1 MKAARKAQPAR
12 AAADPAAA
20 RLIWKASPLIAVI
33 TQLRVTPAIAD
44 LGQLHSQIAAMLV
57 AFMDD
62 ARAGGIGDSRATQ
75 ATEVLAALADHVV
88 SNMPWGVDA
97 GWHNLSQS
105 AASRGEKPVQRL
117 LTIAAA
123 TSQDAG
129 LQELIGVT
137 LLVGFDKRSR
147 GKDDAEIEQLLARA
161 AQVARTGDGEPG
173 KGAVPFASGRTRR
186 IKGPPGWLPLWV
198 CGITTAAALAV
209 LTVVLLLSLAGK
221 SDAIYAHLAALRGP
235 AVSTPRPLPAP
246 TPRLASLLA
255 EPIAAQSM
263 SVRDEIDRSV
273 IVVPEGRLFAPGE
286 STASANS
293 NDSLQPIAAALKQT
307 PGRIQVIGHTDS
319 TETRSA
325 RFASDWDL
333 SVERA
338 RVVRDALRTLG
349 VDAARTSHDGHAS
362 VEPLPADDP
371 ARAIS
376 GDGRIEIV
384 LLAGR

>member
-1 MKAARKAQPAR
+1 MKAGRTPQPAR
-12 AAADPAAA
+12 ADASAT
-20 RLIWKASPLIAVI
+20 RLIWQASPLIAVI
-33 TQLRVTPAIAD
+33 TQLRVIPAISD

-57 AFMDD
+57 TFMDD

-88 SNMPWGVDA
+88 SNMPWGADA

-105 AASRGEKPVQRL
+105 AASRGELPLQRL
-117 LTIAAA
+117 LKIAAA
-123 TSQDAG
+123 SSQDAG
-129 LQELIGVT
+129 MQELIGVT

-147 GKDDAEIEQLLARA
+147 GKDDAEIEQLLSR
-161 AQVARTGDGEPG
+161 ARTADGTPG
-173 KGAVPFASGRTRR
+173 ERGGLPLASGRAKR

-198 CGITTAAALAV
+198 CGVSTAAAVAV

-221 SDAIYAHLAALRGP
+221 SDAVYAHLAALRGP
-235 AVSTPRPLPAP
+235 AVATPRPLPAP
-246 TPRLASLLA
+246 TPRLAELLA
-255 EPIAAQSM
+255 EPVAAQSM
-263 SVRDEIDRSV
+263 SVSDEIDRSV

-286 STASANS
+286 STAVSNS
-293 NDSLQPIAAALKQT
+293 NDSLRPIAAALKQT
-307 PGRIQVIGHTDS
+307 PGRIQIIGHTDS
-319 TETRSA
+319 KEARSA
-325 RFASDWDL
+325 QFSSDWDL

-338 RVVRDALRTLG
+338 RIVREALHALG
-349 VDAARTSHDGHAS
+349 IDAARISHDGHAS
-362 VEPLPADDP
+362 IEPLPADDP

>member
-1 MKAARKAQPAR
+1 
-12 AAADPAAA
+12 
-20 RLIWKASPLIAVI
+20 
-33 TQLRVTPAIAD
+33 
-44 LGQLHSQIAAMLV
+44 
-57 AFMDD
+57 
-62 ARAGGIGDSRATQ
+62 
-75 ATEVLAALADHVV
+75 
-88 SNMPWGVDA
+88 VDA

-105 AASRGEKPVQRL
+105 ATSRGEQPVQRL
-117 LTIAAA
+117 LKIAAA

-129 LQELIGVT
+129 MQELIGVT

-147 GKDDAEIEQLLARA
+147 GKDDAEIEQLLSRA
-161 AQVARTGDGEPG
+161 SQVALAAGESESG
-173 KGAVPFASGRTRR
+173 RSALPFARSRAGRTRR
-186 IKGPPGWLPLWV
+186 PPGWLPLWV
-198 CGITTAAALAV
+198 SGISMAAALAV
-209 LTVVLLLSLAGK
+209 LTVVLLVSLARK
-221 SDAIYAHLAALRGP
+221 SDAVYAHLAALRGP
-235 AVSTPRPLPAP
+235 IVATPRPLPSP
-246 TPRLASLLA
+246 TPRLAALLA
-255 EPIAAQSM
+255 EPIAAQGL

-286 STASANS
+286 ATFTANS
-293 NDSLQPIAAALKQT
+293 NDSLRPIAAALKQT
-307 PGRIQVIGHTDS
+307 PGRVQIIGHTD
-319 TETRSA
+319 TKENRSA

-338 RVVRDALRTLG
+338 RVVREALRALG

>member
-1 MKAARKAQPAR
+1 VKSRSKPKPAR
-12 AAADPAAA
+12 ELTDATAT

-57 AFMDD
+57 TFMDD
-62 ARAGGIGDSRATQ
+62 ARAGGSNDSRASQ

-88 SNMPWGVDA
+88 SNMPWGANA

-105 AASRGEKPVQRL
+105 ASSRGEQPIQRL
-117 LTIAAA
+117 LQIAAA

-129 LQELIGVT
+129 MQELIGVT

-147 GKDDAEIEQLLARA
+147 GKQDAEIEQLLSRA
-161 AQVARTGDGEPG
+161 AQVARARDAVPG
-173 KGAVPFASGRTRR
+173 NGSLPFASGRGRR
-186 IKGPPGWLPLWV
+186 SKRPPGWLPLWV
-198 CGITTAAALAV
+198 CGVSMAAALAV

-221 SDAIYAHLAALRGP
+221 SDAVYAHLAALRGP
-235 AVSTPRPLPAP
+235 AVARPPPLPAP
-246 TPRLASLLA
+246 TPRLAALLA
-255 EPIAAQSM
+255 EPVAAQEM

-273 IVVPEGRLFAPGE
+273 IVVPEGRLFEPGD
-286 STASANS
+286 SRAISNS
-293 NDSLQPIAAALKQT
+293 NDSLRPIAAALQQT
-307 PGRIQVIGHTDS
+307 PGRIQIIGHTDS
-319 TETRSA
+319 KETRSA

-333 SVERA
+333 SVDRA
-338 RVVRDALRTLG
+338 HVVQEALRALG
-349 VDAARTSHDGHAS
+349 INAARISHDGHAS

>member
-1 MKAARKAQPAR
+1 MKAGRKPQPAR
-12 AAADPAAA
+12 AVADAGAT
-20 RLIWKASPLIAVI
+20 RLIWKASPLIAAI
-33 TQLRVTPAIAD
+33 TQLRVTPAISD

-88 SNMPWGVDA
+88 SNMPWGADA

-105 AASRGEKPVQRL
+105 AASRGELPLQRL
-117 LTIAAA
+117 LKIAAA
-123 TSQDAG
+123 SSQDAG
-129 LQELIGVT
+129 MQELIGVT

-147 GKDDAEIEQLLARA
+147 GKDDAEIEQLLSR
-161 AQVARTGDGEPG
+161 ARTAHGTPGEGGGLPL
-173 KGAVPFASGRTRR
+173 ASGRAKR

-198 CGITTAAALAV
+198 CGLSTAAAVAV
-209 LTVVLLLSLAGK
+209 LAVVLLLSLAGK
-221 SDAIYAHLAALRGP
+221 SDVVYAHLAALRGP
-235 AVSTPRPLPAP
+235 AVATPRPLPAP
-246 TPRLASLLA
+246 TPRLAGLLA
-255 EPIAAQSM
+255 EPVAAQSV

-286 STASANS
+286 STAVSNS
-293 NDSLQPIAAALKQT
+293 IDSLRPIAAALKQT
-307 PGRIQVIGHTDS
+307 PGRIQIIGHTDS
-319 TETRSA
+319 KEARSA

-338 RVVRDALRTLG
+338 RVVREALGALG

-371 ARAIS
+371 ARAIG